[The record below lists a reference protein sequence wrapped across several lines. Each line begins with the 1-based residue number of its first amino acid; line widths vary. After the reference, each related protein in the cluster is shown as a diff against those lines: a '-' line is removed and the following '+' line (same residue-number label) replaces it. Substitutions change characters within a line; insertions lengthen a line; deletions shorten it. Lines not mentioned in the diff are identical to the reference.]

1 MTHPRWRDALGYG
14 AIAFL
19 FLAAFPRLAYRM
31 RWPTRLGH
39 RGLLAYVVFN
49 TASGFALRTWV
60 APYFKRMAREQ
71 ERAKEELRHQLGRE
85 PTEDELFAHLGV
97 TCRR

>member
-19 FLAAFPRLAYRM
+19 FLAAFPTLAYRM
-31 RWPTRLGH
+31 RWPTRLGP
-39 RGLLAYVVFN
+39 RGLLAYVAFN
-49 TASGFALRTWV
+49 TAIGFALRTW
-60 APYFKRMAREQ
+60 AMPYFKRMAREQ

-85 PTEDELFAHLGV
+85 PTEDELFAHLGI
-97 TCRR
+97 THRR